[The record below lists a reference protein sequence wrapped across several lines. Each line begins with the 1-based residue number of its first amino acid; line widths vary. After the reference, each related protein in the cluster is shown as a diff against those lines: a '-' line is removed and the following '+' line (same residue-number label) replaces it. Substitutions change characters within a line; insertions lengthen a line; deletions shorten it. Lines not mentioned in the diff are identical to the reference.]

1 MKTRSQ
7 HIRWLA
13 ISRRLLT
20 RSLGVRFL
28 VALALSA
35 LVWTGLTLDRNPNAQ
50 ELFNDDISVNVVNLG
65 PNLVLASQ
73 IEPVR
78 VSIQGPKVNI
88 ARLTMR
94 DFVARVDLTS
104 IGSGNQHVPVIVE
117 ISDPAVEIVRI
128 TPATVSVTIDPF
140 EVRALEVTAR
150 LESAPV
156 VGFRAELNEVT
167 ANPPIVQV
175 SGGASDI
182 AEVAEVIANVS
193 LDGATREVSTQTLLV
208 PVNRQGDEIA
218 NVTIDPQTA
227 QVSVPV
233 TRITSRKRV
242 PVVPKIGGN
251 VAAGFFISQIS
262 ITPTTVEIEG
272 QPDALERVDSVPT
285 AALAVAGARADIEA
299 EVTFSEP
306 TGVTVLSERPT
317 ALVVVV
323 VQPLNDTTTIQAAV
337 VVENLPSSLV
347 AIVAERS
354 VQVVIGGAAEVLR
367 SIRVGDIVAEVD
379 ASNLGPGKHK
389 VRPVITVPLGIEV
402 ARVEPLSVTV
412 NIESGASIAPAP
424 TITPLVGPGGAVQPS
439 QKSSTPS
446 PARTRTSAAG

>member
-7 HIRWLA
+7 PIRWLA

-28 VALALSA
+28 IALALSA

-65 PNLVLASQ
+65 PNLVLTSQ

-104 IGSGNQHVPVIVE
+104 IGSGNQQVPVIVE

-242 PVVPKIGGN
+242 PVVPEVGGN
-251 VAAGFFISQIS
+251 VAAGFFIRHII
-262 ITPTTVEIEG
+262 ITPTTV
-272 QPDALERVDSVPT
+272 
-285 AALAVAGARADIEA
+285 
-299 EVTFSEP
+299 
-306 TGVTVLSERPT
+306 
-317 ALVVVV
+317 
-323 VQPLNDTTTIQAAV
+323 
-337 VVENLPSSLV
+337 
-347 AIVAERS
+347 
-354 VQVVIGGAAEVLR
+354 
-367 SIRVGDIVAEVD
+367 
-379 ASNLGPGKHK
+379 
-389 VRPVITVPLGIEV
+389 
-402 ARVEPLSVTV
+402 
-412 NIESGASIAPAP
+412 
-424 TITPLVGPGGAVQPS
+424 
-439 QKSSTPS
+439 
-446 PARTRTSAAG
+446 

>member
-1 MKTRSQ
+1 MKARSQ
-7 HIRWLA
+7 HIRWLL
-13 ISRRLLT
+13 ISRRILT

-35 LVWTGLTLDRNPNAQ
+35 LVWTGLTLDSNPNAQ
-50 ELFNDDISVNVVNLG
+50 ELFNDDISVNIVNLG

-78 VSIQGPKVNI
+78 VSVQGPKVNI
-88 ARLTMR
+88 ARLTVR
-94 DFVARVDLTS
+94 DFVARVDLAS
-104 IGSGNQHVPVIVE
+104 IGFGSQQVPVIVE

-128 TPATVSVTIDPF
+128 TPATVSVKIDPF
-140 EVRALEVTAR
+140 EVRAIAITAR

-156 VGFRAELNEVT
+156 IGFRAELNEVA

-193 LDGATREVSTQTLLV
+193 LEGATREVSTQTLLV

-218 NVTIDPQTA
+218 NVTIDPQTV
-227 QVSVPV
+227 QISVPV

-242 PVVPKIGGN
+242 PVVPRVDGE

-272 QPDALERVDSVPT
+272 QPEALERVNSVST

-306 TGVTVLSERPT
+306 SGVTVLSERPT
-317 ALVVVV
+317 ARVVVV
-323 VQPLNDTTTIQAAV
+323 VQPLMDTATIQAAV
-337 VVENLPSSLV
+337 VIENLPSNRIATV
-347 AIVAERS
+347 VEPS
-354 VQVVIGGAAEVLR
+354 VQVVMGATAEVLR

-379 ASNLGPGKHK
+379 VSNLGLGKHTI
-389 VRPVITVPLGIEV
+389 RPVITVPLGIEV
-402 ARVEPLSVTV
+402 ARVEPVRVTV
-412 NIESGASIAPAP
+412 NIEPKASLSAQRV
-424 TITPLVGPGGAVQPS
+424 TPLMGPGGAVQPA
-439 QKSSTPS
+439 KTPSTPS
-446 PARTRTSAAG
+446 PAPSVTSAAG

>member
-1 MKTRSQ
+1 
-7 HIRWLA
+7 
-13 ISRRLLT
+13 
-20 RSLGVRFL
+20 
-28 VALALSA
+28 
-35 LVWTGLTLDRNPNAQ
+35 
-50 ELFNDDISVNVVNLG
+50 
-65 PNLVLASQ
+65 
-73 IEPVR
+73 
-78 VSIQGPKVNI
+78 
-88 ARLTMR
+88 MR

-104 IGSGNQHVPVIVE
+104 IGSGNQQVPVIVE
-117 ISDPAVEIVRI
+117 VSDPAVEIVRI

-140 EVRALEVTAR
+140 EVRAIEVTAR

-156 VGFRAELNEVT
+156 IGFRAELNEVA
-167 ANPPIVQV
+167 ANPAIVQV

-208 PVNRQGDEIA
+208 PVNRQGDEIT
-218 NVTIDPQTA
+218 NVIIDPQTA

-242 PVVPKIGGN
+242 PVVPEIDGN

-272 QPDALERVDSVPT
+272 QPEALERVNSVST
-285 AALAVAGARADIEA
+285 SDLAVSGARADIEA

-306 TGVTVLSERPT
+306 SDITVLSERPT
-317 ALVVVV
+317 ARVVVV
-323 VQPLNDTTTIQAAV
+323 VQPLNDTATIQAAV
-337 VVENLPSSLV
+337 VIENLPSTQV
-347 AIVAERS
+347 ARVAEPS
-354 VQVVIGGAAEVLR
+354 VQVVVGGAAEVLR
-367 SIRVGDIVAEVD
+367 LIRVGDIVAEVD

-412 NIESGASIAPAP
+412 NIESGAPLNPAP
-424 TITPLVGPGGAVQPS
+424 RITPLVGPGGAVAPAQEPP
-439 QKSSTPS
+439 KPS
-446 PARTRTSAAG
+446 PTPVKTSAAG